1 MSIKTTDV
9 FVRFECED
17 CGTAERVSF
26 NDVLISGH
34 PICEK
39 CYKEMECGDKVYIPE
54 LGDE

>member
-17 CGTAERVSF
+17 CGTVERVSF

-39 CYKEMECGDKVYIPE
+39 CYKEMGCGDKVYIPE
-54 LGDE
+54 LGD